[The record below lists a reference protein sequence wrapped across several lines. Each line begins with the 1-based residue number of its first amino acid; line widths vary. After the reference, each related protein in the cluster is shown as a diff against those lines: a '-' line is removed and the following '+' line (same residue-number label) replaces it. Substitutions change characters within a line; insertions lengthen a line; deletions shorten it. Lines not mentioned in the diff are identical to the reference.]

1 MINEGLTKNIQTAK
15 DIIKEL
21 LMLEDNYARENI
33 KDKEVI
39 EKASISLIQQLSIIN
54 NSFENSIKDIQ
65 FRKDSEL
72 KKKNIKEIEKES
84 KKSEIKRVETS
95 GKEVFLRQEDK
106 ENFLK
111 EVKLEKELL
120 GKVKRFKGK
129 SLEEKKIITQTEFEI
144 EPVSF
149 WFRISN
155 QIFRDLSAK
164 LSKTTIFSPMEKE
177 LKKANLPYRII
188 SYISLTILL
197 TLLSLIFAAGF
208 SFFLG
213 IENLLRNFLF
223 MMLIPIT
230 VLITMLLY
238 PKQKAESL
246 RKKIENELPFAVSNM
261 AAIASSNI
269 EPTKIFLIMANS
281 EEFHAFSK
289 EAKKVVN
296 QVNFYGADMSI
307 ALRNVAKNTASQRLA
322 DLFNGIS
329 SNITTGGSLAVY
341 LNEKSK
347 DYLFEYKLAREK
359 YANTIGIYSDV
370 YTALLIAAPLLFML
384 LLVVISIIGT
394 TIAGMSLQNISIIG
408 TISIAVLNILF
419 LIFLSFA
426 QPEL

>member
-1 MINEGLTKNIQTAK
+1 MANEEFTKNIQTAK
-15 DIIKEL
+15 DIIQEI
-21 LMLEDNYARENI
+21 LMLEDYYSQENI
-33 KDKEVI
+33 KDKDVI
-39 EKASISLIQQLSIIN
+39 EKASASLIQQLFLIN
-54 NSFENSIKDIQ
+54 NSFENSINDIQ
-65 FRKDSEL
+65 FKKETDM

-84 KKSEIKRVETS
+84 KKSEIKRVEAL
-95 GKEVFLRQEDK
+95 GKEVFLKKIDK
-106 ENFLK
+106 DAFLR

-120 GKVKRFKGK
+120 GKIKRIKGK
-129 SLEEKKIITQTEFEI
+129 PEEQKIIQRKEFEI
-144 EPVSF
+144 EPSSF

-155 QIFRDLSAK
+155 QLFRDLSAK
-164 LSKTTIFSPMEKE
+164 LSKTTMFSSIEKD
-177 LKKANLPYRII
+177 LKKANLYYRVI
-188 SYISLTILL
+188 SYISLTIFL
-197 TLLSLIFAAGF
+197 TLLSLIFASGF

-213 IENLLRNFLF
+213 IENLLRNFLL

-261 AAIASSNI
+261 AAIASSNL

-281 EEFHAFSK
+281 EEFQAFSK

-307 ALRNVAKNTASQRLA
+307 ALRNVAKNTASQKLT

-329 SNITTGGSLAVY
+329 SNITTGGSLSVY
-341 LNEKSK
+341 LNEKAK

-394 TIAGMSLQNISIIG
+394 TIAGMSLQNLSIIG
-408 TISIAVLNILF
+408 TISIAILNVLF